1 MKMKTR
7 AVQTSVGTVVWKTV
21 WKSDFQN
28 ATKSFR
34 ELVESSAVNGKVWKS

>member
-21 WKSDFQN
+21 WKSDFHN
-28 ATKSFR
+28 TTKSLK
-34 ELVESSAVNGKVWKS
+34 ELVESFAVNGEVWKS